1 MTVTITTPT
10 INLNGTRAQDLKDN
24 LRRAHTF
31 IRNAIEAM
39 QAVTPHA
46 RDYYVKPNT
55 YTQAREDHDRRMD
68 HLTTIRDE
76 LMALWEGIYNQER
89 R

>member
-10 INLNGTRAQDLKDN
+10 IHNNGSHPQDLKDN

-39 QAVTPHA
+39 QAVTPHG
-46 RDYYVKPNT
+46 RDYQT
-55 YTQAREDHDRRMD
+55 ISHTLQARADHDRRMAD
-68 HLTTIRDE
+68 LTTIRDE